1 MGTLIPIRFS
11 AAMIR
16 SCETAYISLHP
27 RKLAHGSD
35 WVGRL
40 DSPFVVEIKEMIIAL
55 RKYDLQPREI
65 RWQEPNGNWSRWEF
79 LEIKTNLDPP
89 VTRDMIE
96 ANLPKDWKK

>member
-27 RKLAHGSD
+27 RKLAHGSE
-35 WVGRL
+35 WGAKV
-40 DSPFVVEIKEMIIAL
+40 DSPFMVEIKEMIIAL
-55 RKYDLQPREI
+55 CKTDLQPREI
-65 RWQEPNGNWSRWEF
+65 RWQESSGNVCRWEF

-89 VTRDMIE
+89 VTCDMIE
-96 ANLPKDWKK
+96 ADLPKDWKK